1 MKKLLVICGP
11 TAIGKTRLAIKLAKK
26 FDGEL
31 VSADSRQVY
40 KYMDTGTSKDLP
52 VNSKLKTQSSKPQ
65 LKSKNYQIGYYKIN
79 GIKAWLLDIVKPDYR
94 FSVADYVRCADLVIE
109 DIWQRKKLP
118 ILVGG
123 TGFYI
128 KGIVDGIETIGIAP
142 DWRLRKKLR
151 NLEIE
156 KLKEV
161 LKETCPER
169 LRRMNKSDRNNP
181 RRLVRAIEI
190 AMKTQSAKRK
200 AQNHN
205 LKLKTEEVLMVGLK
219 AQNRILYQRIDERV
233 DERVKLGI
241 IEEIQRLIKMG
252 YSWDNSV
259 LGKTLGYKEFKPY
272 FEGKADLDEAVQRW
286 KFGEHRYARR
296 QMTWFK
302 KNKRINWFDI
312 TKKNF
317 EESLENSI
325 NSWYSKN

>member
-11 TAIGKTRLAIKLAKK
+11 TATGKTKLAIKLAKK
-26 FDGEL
+26 FNSEL
-31 VSADSRQVY
+31 ISADSRQVY
-40 KYMDTGTSKDLP
+40 KGMNIGTSKDL
-52 VNSKLKTQSSKPQ
+52 NKFSIFNFQFSIKDK
-65 LKSKNYQIGYYKIN
+65 YQIGYYKIN

-118 ILVGG
+118 ILIGG

-128 KGIVDGIETIGIAP
+128 RGIVDGIETIGIKP
-142 DWRLRKKLR
+142 DLRLRKKLR
-151 NLEIE
+151 NYKITKLREI
-156 KLKEV
+156 LKR
-161 LKETCPER
+161 TCPER
-169 LRRMNKSDRNNP
+169 LRKMNKSDRNNP
-181 RRLVRAIEI
+181 RRLIRAIEI
-190 AMKTQSAKRK
+190 ALSDEKTATLRT
-200 AQNHN
+200 
-205 LKLKTEEVLMVGLK
+205 LKETESTEKNVLMIGLK
-219 AQNRILYQRIDERV
+219 APNRILYQRIDERV
-233 DERVKLGI
+233 DERIKLRI

-272 FEGKADLDEAVQRW
+272 FEGKADLDEVVQRW